1 MGCLPQVWGPSIQS
15 EGQAAGKLGLEVPG
29 SVFLAP
35 SISPPYTP
43 DLGVIE
49 IIHGSEVGNKQGARL
64 GDLEEAVLGGG
75 RSRSTLQ
82 HSGPPSRPS
91 PKRGRLRMEF
101 PPCPPRK
108 GGDRGTERGMGN
120 QVAPAPSPSALS
132 SGGSDSDESW
142 AEWGWEGHPLFSH
155 SSQSLVGRV
164 ESHRFRM

>member
-1 MGCLPQVWGPSIQS
+1 MDQRWVISREQDWETWKRRCW
-15 EGQAAGKLGLEVPG
+15 EV
-29 SVFLAP
+29 
-35 SISPPYTP
+35 
-43 DLGVIE
+43 
-49 IIHGSEVGNKQGARL
+49 
-64 GDLEEAVLGGG
+64 
-75 RSRSTLQ
+75 
-82 HSGPPSRPS
+82 
-91 PKRGRLRMEF
+91 
-101 PPCPPRK
+101 